1 MDMKN
6 VLAST
11 GLAVVA
17 LARSATSLAAT
28 ETQIDHRVPVTLQHF
43 NTINA
48 ANPNLGQKAAGMLV
62 FPHVS
67 KGGIG
72 IGAETGEG
80 ALQVN
85 GKTVGYY
92 SVGAGSVG
100 LALGLAR
107 HSEIIM
113 FITQEPLDKFTS
125 SDGWSIGVDAGIT
138 VVSGGANGSYQ
149 TQQKPI
155 LGFVF
160 AEKGL
165 IGDLSLQRFEDLED
179 QELGSAGKR
188 PGAAYAGLVAAQI
201 APDHR
206 LRHR

>member
-1 MDMKN
+1 MDIRIA
-6 VLAST
+6 LATT

-17 LARSATSLAAT
+17 LTSSAASFAAN
-28 ETQIDHRVPVTLQHF
+28 EMQIDARVSKALLHF
-43 NTINA
+43 NAINPE
-48 ANPNLGQKAAGMLV
+48 NRVLSDKAAGVLV
-62 FPHVS
+62 FPRVT

-72 IGAETGEG
+72 VGGEVGEG

-92 SVGAGSVG
+92 RVGAASVG
-100 LALGLAR
+100 LTLGLAK

-113 FITQEPLDKFTS
+113 FMTQDSLNKFTA
-125 SDGWSIGVDAGIT
+125 SDGWSIGADAGIT
-138 VVSGGANGSYQ
+138 VVSHGASGTYDTQ

-165 IGDLSLQRFEDLED
+165 IADLSFE
-179 QELGSAGKR
+179 GSKISKIN
-188 PGAAYAGLVAAQI
+188 P
-201 APDHR
+201 
-206 LRHR
+206 